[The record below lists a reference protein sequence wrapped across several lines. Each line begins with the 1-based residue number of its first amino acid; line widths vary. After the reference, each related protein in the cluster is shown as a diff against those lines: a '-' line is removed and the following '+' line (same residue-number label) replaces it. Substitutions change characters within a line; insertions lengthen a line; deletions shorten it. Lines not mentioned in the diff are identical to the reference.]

1 MTYYLP
7 ESRSPILI
15 PPPNSRNP
23 KHYFSDRQAIAE
35 AIEPRKLS
43 GNHRPANALYS
54 AGPTTERPATSTSQV
69 KKVIIV
75 GTIKCGIPDVE
86 WYYLACKV
94 RSRKA
99 S

>member
-1 MTYYLP
+1 MCPTTNTQFVYHLLP
-7 ESRSPILI
+7 SVTISESRSPILI

-69 KKVIIV
+69 
-75 GTIKCGIPDVE
+75 TNE
-86 WYYLACKV
+86 WQRIC
-94 RSRKA
+94 
-99 S
+99 